1 MLVGRRRDRKR
12 HWTPEKKVSGASDT
26 PAVTVEALSGWRA
39 VGGGWIVRS
48 TSWSRPGERERSQLA
63 DLKTHAKRFKQTL
76 NIHFQSMGGVGNRFA
91 MARGVSR
98 TTGRPD
104 AMVEASDRDCVEGR

>member
-1 MLVGRRRDRKR
+1 MEAGSSARPVGRD
-12 HWTPEKKVSGASDT
+12 
-26 PAVTVEALSGWRA
+26 L
-39 VGGGWIVRS
+39 
-48 TSWSRPGERERSQLA
+48 EREKEVSWPTSRHMR
-63 DLKTHAKRFKQTL
+63 KVFKQTL